1 MAGSSAARLVLWMV
15 DLSEKSV
22 VMTAAMSGRLDKKM
36 VERLVAWLVVLS
48 AVKMFYLV
56 LKMAAMLVSMDDKK
70 AGRSVEKKAVRQVDW
85 KAFLRA
91 C

>member
-1 MAGSSAARLVLWMV
+1 M
-15 DLSEKSV
+15 
-22 VMTAAMSGRLDKKM
+22 
-36 VERLVAWLVVLS
+36 VAWLVVLS